1 MRPVEQSCYWMA
13 THPISILPSLEGEMR
28 TDIAIIGAGFTGLW
42 TALFIKQL
50 EPSVDVTIVE
60 KTFAGYGGSGRNGG
74 ILGET
79 VDHSH
84 QLAIQHFGRDEAK
97 LLAEIGREN
106 ISEIQQF
113 FAKHQLDCDYEPTGR
128 LLVALSDSQLED
140 CRRAIESARKLGVTS
155 HQWLN
160 AEQIQS
166 QIRSPLYH
174 GGILST
180 EGGILN
186 PIKLIDGLKRIA
198 LKQGVQ
204 VFENSTVRNL
214 KQGQIQ
220 TEKGILNS
228 RKIILATDVYSHFL
242 FPKLLNRFLP
252 LYDYILVSEP
262 LAQAQ
267 LESIGWKN
275 RQGVTDARTF
285 FNYYRLTHD
294 NRILWGTSE
303 AKYYSPNSVNASHDH
318 SEAHYKALRESFAKH
333 FPQLKE
339 LRFEFAWGGAIAST
353 TRLTPFFGSFH
364 NGQTMYALGYTG
376 HGIGSTRIAAKI
388 LSHQALERYNP
399 LLDLSMVRNKP
410 FPYPPEPLRRVA
422 VEQVTNA
429 LRRTDQG
436 AKPGLLLRILDWMGI
451 GFSS

>member
-1 MRPVEQSCYWMA
+1 MA

-42 TALFIKQL
+42 TALFLKQL
-50 EPSVDVTIVE
+50 DASVDVTIVE
-60 KTFAGYGGSGRNGG
+60 KKFAGYGGSGRNGG

-106 ISEIQQF
+106 IIEMQQF

-128 LLVALSDSQLED
+128 LFVALSEAQLED
-140 CRRAIESARKLGVTS
+140 CRRAIESAKGLGVTS
-155 HQWLN
+155 YQWLN
-160 AEQIQS
+160 AEEIQA
-166 QIRSPLYH
+166 QVRSPLYH

-204 VFENSTVRNL
+204 VFEHSSVRNL

-252 LYDYILVSEP
+252 LYDYILVSDP
-262 LAQAQ
+262 LTSAQ

-285 FNYYRLTHD
+285 FNYYRLTRD

-318 SEAHYKALRESFAKH
+318 SEAHYKALQESFVKH
-333 FPQLKE
+333 FPQLEE

-364 NGQTMYALGYTG
+364 NGQTLYALGYTG

-388 LSHQALERYNP
+388 LAHQALERSNP

-410 FPYPPEPLRRVA
+410 FPYPPEPVRRVA
-422 VEQVTNA
+422 VEQVTKA
-429 LRRTDQG
+429 LLRTDQG
-436 AKPGLLLRILDWMGI
+436 AKPGLMLRILDWIGI